1 MLLRRRA
8 VTVVGFVLFLSEGP
22 FVHRTEAQPVRIEGI
37 FPRQLPRGQET
48 AINVAVQNGN
58 AIQAVEVSPSAGV
71 KVSGV
76 TVGQNFQG
84 AYTWSELHIAIA
96 ADAAPGQRTLVL
108 LLPTGRTAP
117 VTITIPEHV
126 PIISELHVLPAQSNP
141 PSVGVQFSVVDPSAD
156 IGESPYVWFML
167 SCGSEIFPGVVH
179 GKVTKGDGR
188 GVVVHANF
196 PSANPKG
203 KCEFQVRVADS
214 GGVESNTLKTQ
225 L

>member
-1 MLLRRRA
+1 MRLRRRA
-8 VTVVGFVLFLSEGP
+8 VTVAGFVLFLSVGP
-22 FVHRTEAQPVRIEGI
+22 FVHRTEAQAVRIEGI

-48 AINVAVQNGN
+48 AVNVAVQNGN
-58 AIQAVEVSPSAGV
+58 AIQAVEVSPPAGV
-71 KVSGV
+71 KVSGIR
-76 TVGQNFQG
+76 VGQNFQG
-84 AYTWSELHIAIA
+84 GYTWSELHIAIA

-108 LLPTGRTAP
+108 LLPAGRTAP

-126 PIISELHVLPAQSNP
+126 PTISELHVLPAQSNP
-141 PSVGVQFSVVDPSAD
+141 PGVEVQFSVVDPSAD
-156 IGESPYVWFML
+156 IGQSPNVWFML

-179 GKVTKGDGR
+179 GKVTSGDG

-196 PSANPKG
+196 PSANTKG

-214 GGVESNTLKTQ
+214 GGAESNTLKTQ